1 MRRASLLA
9 ALFAIGCIAPMAT
22 HAASSPFGIATPDGS
37 GAQFGGPL
45 APIFAWVA
53 VHQAEFY
60 RALTSALSG
69 LKQNAAGV
77 WLLFGLS
84 FAYGVFH
91 AVGPGHGKAVIT
103 SYLMASGDS
112 ARRGVAL
119 SFLSAFVQAASA
131 IVVVAIGTIVL
142 RVTATTMTSATD
154 AIEIASYAAIA
165 LFGAWLLWTKLRGG
179 HHHHH
184 HHVETAGHQA
194 HRDDDHGHDHTNGH
208 DHDHSHH
215 GAAAGPVRRSGS
227 MRSWS
232 AVLSVGVRPCS
243 GAIIILVVAW
253 SQGLFA
259 AGVGATFIM
268 ALGTG
273 LTVAALATLAVSAKG
288 VALRLAGGGSGTGGA
303 LALRLARGV
312 EIAGAAAVLLLGLF
326 LLGGALG
333 SMNIAAAAGT

>member
-1 MRRASLLA
+1 VRRASLPA
-9 ALFAIGCIAPMAT
+9 ALLALACLVARAQ
-22 HAASSPFGIATPDGS
+22 AAASPFGIATPDSS
-37 GAQFGGPL
+37 GAHFGGPL
-45 APIFAWVA
+45 APVFAWVA

-60 RALTSALSG
+60 RALTAALSG
-69 LKQNAAGV
+69 LRQDSAGV

-119 SFLSAFVQAASA
+119 SFLSALVQAISA
-131 IVVVAIGTIVL
+131 IVIVAIGTIVL
-142 RVTATTMTSATD
+142 RVTATTMTAATD
-154 AIEIASYAAIA
+154 TIEIASYAAIA

-184 HHVETAGHQA
+184 HHHVAAAIHPTH
-194 HRDDDHGHDHTNGH
+194 HDNDRGELHEH
-208 DHDHSHH
+208 DHDHPHH
-215 GAAAGPVRRSGS
+215 HHQDEGADAHQRTGVG
-227 MRSWS
+227 MRAWS

-243 GAIIILVVAW
+243 GAIIILVFAW

-259 AGVGATFIM
+259 AGVAATFIM

-288 VALRLAGGGSGTGGA
+288 VALRLASGGTGGA
-303 LALRLARGV
+303 LALRLAHGV

-326 LLGGALG
+326 LLGGAV
-333 SMNIAAAAGT
+333 AAA